1 MAVNIDELQ
10 VETQRQQPAEPA
22 EARGGSKSNPQ
33 PKRDLRT
40 EMELLRERELRL
52 RAD

>member
-10 VETQRQQPAEPA
+10 VETQRPQAAESPAES
-22 EARGGSKSNPQ
+22 GGGKSNPQ
-33 PKRDLRT
+33 EKRDLRT
-40 EMELLRERELRL
+40 EMELLRERALRL